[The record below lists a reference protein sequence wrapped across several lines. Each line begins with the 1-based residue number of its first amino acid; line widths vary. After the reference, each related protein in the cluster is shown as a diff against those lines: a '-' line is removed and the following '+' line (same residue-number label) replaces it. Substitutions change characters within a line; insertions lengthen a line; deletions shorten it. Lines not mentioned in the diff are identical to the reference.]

1 MEKIRF
7 SNNYIKLQNQTTAV
21 LTRVEDLE
29 LNKRT
34 REQLKEFLQRD
45 TAMVGGGN
53 YELRNG
59 KYVILYFLGDRN
71 IEFTTIRYAK
81 PYYYGKLFDRKKWA
95 LERIGKVFKIEIKSS
110 AYL

>member
-7 SNNYIKLQNQTTAV
+7 SNNYIKLKNQTTAI

-29 LNKRT
+29 LNKKT
-34 REQLKEFLQRD
+34 REELKDFLDRD
-45 TAMVGGGN
+45 TSILGGGN
-53 YELRNG
+53 YKLKNG
-59 KYVILYFLGDRN
+59 RYVILYFLGNKN

-95 LERIGKVFKIEIKSS
+95 LERIGKTFKIEIKDK
-110 AYL
+110 